1 MIMSNN
7 FNLRNYIELLNKKDL
22 DETDQRQLLSYGA
35 LVERQIS
42 YNRKDEYFSLI
53 NDYLSEKINPS
64 IFRGKFLKMQEQDD
78 HKAQIMQEDF
88 EQLSNF
94 SIDSELKGSPFS
106 LFIDLIYDNSMLAI
120 EFGPDDGISESE
132 FKVSIENAFSSLKFF
147 N

>member
-1 MIMSNN
+1 MSNN

-94 SIDSELKGSPFS
+94 SIDLELEEGPFS
-106 LFIDLIYDNSMLAI
+106 LLIDLIYDNSMLAV
-120 EFGPDDGISESE
+120 EFGPEDGISEDD
-132 FKVSIENAFSSLKFF
+132 FKISIKNAFSNPELFT
-147 N
+147 